1 MSVRDVLNAIKLLF
15 GMSSVDLSRIKW
27 FVLKI
32 GQIFFLFLVDLANS
46 LKMPEILW
54 SATLKQNTDFLFSIS
69 RSL

>member
-32 GQIFFLFLVDLANS
+32 GQIFFLFLADLAKFTKNARNTVECY
-46 LKMPEILW
+46 LK
-54 SATLKQNTDFLFSIS
+54 AKH
-69 RSL
+69 

>member
-32 GQIFFLFLVDLANS
+32 GQIFFLFLADLAKFTTNARNTVECY
-46 LKMPEILW
+46 LK
-54 SATLKQNTDFLFSIS
+54 AKH
-69 RSL
+69 

>member
-32 GQIFFLFLVDLANS
+32 GQIFFLFLADLAKFTKYARNTVECY
-46 LKMPEILW
+46 LK
-54 SATLKQNTDFLFSIS
+54 AKH
-69 RSL
+69 